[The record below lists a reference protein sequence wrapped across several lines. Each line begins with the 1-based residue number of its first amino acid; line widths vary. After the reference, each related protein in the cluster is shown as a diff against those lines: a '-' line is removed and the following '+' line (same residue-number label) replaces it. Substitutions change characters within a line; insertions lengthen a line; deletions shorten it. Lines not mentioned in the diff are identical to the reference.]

1 MATGWLSD
9 RPRHLSNLPADSG
22 DTVIEVDP
30 GTVLVQTAGRPLKL
44 CKCTKSVWKCEEM
57 QGGTY
62 CFQECVEWECT
73 EVPAPSVM
81 GG

>member
-9 RPRHLSNLPADSG
+9 RPRHLVSLPAERG
-22 DTVIEVDP
+22 DTVMDVD
-30 GTVLVQTAGRPLKL
+30 GQTVLVQSARKLKL
-44 CKCTKSVWKCEEM
+44 CKCTKSQWKCEEM

-62 CFQECVEWECT
+62 CFPECVEWECT
-73 EVPAPSVM
+73 EVPAPTVM